1 MKRIGLIGFPVAHSA
16 SPAMQNAAFVAAG
29 LDWQYELWHTPLE
42 ELAER
47 VWRIRDDD
55 SIAGANVTVPH
66 KVNVMPFLDEISR
79 HAEAIGAVN
88 TIVKRAPPATSPSP
102 VGRGAAALIGDNT
115 DWIGFLN
122 DLRWHGVDI
131 GAGAAPDGRK
141 TLVLGAGGSARGVVY
156 ALAHSGL
163 AVTVVNRDAA
173 RARRLVDDLRAVFPD
188 SRLSAQTLD
197 VDGLSEAA
205 QDARLIVN
213 CTSAGMAPNEDTTPW
228 IDGAPFPRDAVLY
241 DLVYKPR
248 VTRLMR
254 QAEDAGLRVIGGIGM
269 LAEQGAA
276 AFALW
281 TAGLTLPLSIAEV
294 ANVMRRALGTL
305 AQPLD
310 GPAQSA

>member
-1 MKRIGLIGFPVAHSA
+1 MKRVGLIGFPVAHSA
-16 SPAMQNAAFVAAG
+16 SPTMQNAAFAAAG

-88 TIVKRAPPATSPSP
+88 TIVKQAGADPAQT
-102 VGRGAAALIGDNT
+102 RLIGDNT

-254 QAEDAGLRVIGGIGM
+254 QAESAGLRVIGGIGM

-294 ANVMRRALGTL
+294 ANVMRRALGDACAT
-305 AQPLD
+305 A
-310 GPAQSA
+310 

>member
-1 MKRIGLIGFPVAHSA
+1 MKRIGLIGCPVAHSA
-16 SPAMQNAAFVAAG
+16 SPRMQGAAFAAAG
-29 LDWQYELWHTPLE
+29 MDWQYELWHTPLE

-47 VWRIRDDD
+47 VWRIRDDI

-88 TIVKRAPPATSPSP
+88 TIIKAAGDTPGDTPGGAP
-102 VGRGAAALIGDNT
+102 RLIGDNT

-122 DLRWHGVDI
+122 DLRWHGVDS
-131 GAGAAPDGRK
+131 GPGAAAEHC
-141 TLVLGAGGSARGVVY
+141 TALVLGAGGSARGIVY
-156 ALAHSGL
+156 ALAYSGWSIR
-163 AVTVVNRDAA
+163 VVNRDVA
-173 RARRLVDDLRAVFPD
+173 RARRLVDDMRAVFPD
-188 SRLSAQTLD
+188 SRLSALALD
-197 VDGLSEAA
+197 ADGLRRAA

-213 CTSAGMAPNEDTTPW
+213 CTSAGMEPNEDSTPW
-228 IDGAPFPRDAVLY
+228 VDGIPFPREAVLY

-254 QAEDAGLRVIGGIGM
+254 QAEAAGLRAIGGIGM

-281 TAGLTLPLSIAEV
+281 TANLTLPLSIAEV
-294 ANVMRRALGTL
+294 ADIMRRVL
-305 AQPLD
+305 
-310 GPAQSA
+310 SA

>member
-16 SPAMQNAAFVAAG
+16 SPRMQGAAFAAAG
-29 LDWQYELWHTPLE
+29 LDWQYELWHTPLD

-88 TIVKRAPPATSPSP
+88 TIVKRAPAAPFAA
-102 VGRGAAALIGDNT
+102 GRGAAELIGDNT

-122 DLRWHGVDI
+122 DLRWHGVEI
-131 GAGAAPDGRK
+131 GPERGRA
-141 TLVLGAGGSARGVVY
+141 LVLGAGGSARGIVY

-163 AVTVVNRDAA
+163 AVSVVNRDAA
-173 RARRLVDDLRAVFPD
+173 RARQLVNDMRAVFPGSD
-188 SRLSAQTLD
+188 LSALALD
-197 VDGLSEAA
+197 ADGLSRAA
-205 QDARLIVN
+205 QGARLIVN
-213 CTSAGMAPNEDTTPW
+213 CTSAGMEPNEDTTPW

-254 QAEDAGLRVIGGIGM
+254 QAEAAGLRVIGGIGM

-294 ANVMRRALGTL
+294 AGVMRQAL
-305 AQPLD
+305 
-310 GPAQSA
+310 SA

>member
-1 MKRIGLIGFPVAHSA
+1 MKRVGLIGFPVAHSA
-16 SPAMQNAAFVAAG
+16 SPAMQNAAFTAAG
-29 LDWQYELWHTPLE
+29 LDWRYELWHTPLE

-88 TIVKRAPPATSPSP
+88 TIVKRARSASTGSATSSTTGSATGSA
-102 VGRGAAALIGDNT
+102 VELIGDNT

-122 DLRWHGVDI
+122 DLRWHGVNI
-131 GAGAAPDGRK
+131 EAGAAPDGRRA
-141 TLVLGAGGSARGVVY
+141 LVLGAGGSARGVVY
-156 ALAHSGL
+156 ALARSGL
-163 AVTVVNRDAA
+163 AVTVLNRNAA
-173 RARRLVDDLRAVFPD
+173 RARQLVDDMHAVFPETQ
-188 SRLSAQTLD
+188 LSAQALD
-197 VDGLSEAA
+197 VGALSHAA

-213 CTSAGMAPNEDTTPW
+213 CTSAGMEPNEDATPW

-248 VTRLMR
+248 MTRLMR
-254 QAEDAGLRVIGGIGM
+254 QAEAAGLRVIGGIGM
-269 LAEQGAA
+269 LAEQGTA

-281 TAGLTLPLSIAEV
+281 TAGLKLAISNAEIA
-294 ANVMRRALGTL
+294 AVMRQALET
-305 AQPLD
+305 AST
-310 GPAQSA
+310 A

>member
-1 MKRIGLIGFPVAHSA
+1 MKRVGLIGFPVGHSA
-16 SPAMQNAAFVAAG
+16 SPAMQNAAFAAAG
-29 LDWQYELWHTPLE
+29 LDWQYELWHTPLD

-79 HAEAIGAVN
+79 HAEAVGAVN
-88 TIVKRAPPATSPSP
+88 TILKQAGADPAQT
-102 VGRGAAALIGDNT
+102 RLIGDNT

-122 DLRWHGVDI
+122 DLRWHGVDHGVDI
-131 GAGAAPDGRK
+131 GAGAGPDGRK
-141 TLVLGAGGSARGVVY
+141 ALVLGAGGSARGVVY

-188 SRLSAQTLD
+188 SRLSAQALD

-205 QDARLIVN
+205 QDARLIIN

-254 QAEDAGLRVIGGIGM
+254 QAESAGLRVIGGIGM

-294 ANVMRRALGTL
+294 ANVMRRALGTP

-310 GPAQSA
+310 GPAQPA

>member
-1 MKRIGLIGFPVAHSA
+1 MKRVGLIGFPVAHSA
-16 SPAMQNAAFVAAG
+16 SPRMQGAAFAAAG

-66 KVNVMPFLDEISR
+66 KVNVMPFLDEISQ

-88 TIVKRAPPATSPSP
+88 TIVKRARAASTGSATNSATSSA
-102 VGRGAAALIGDNT
+102 VELIGDNT

-122 DLRWHGVDI
+122 DLHWHGVDI
-131 GAGAAPDGRK
+131 EAGAAQDCFRA
-141 TLVLGAGGSARGVVY
+141 LVLGAGGSARGIVY

-173 RARRLVDDLRAVFPD
+173 RARHLVDDMRAVFPD
-188 SRLSAQTLD
+188 SRLSALALD
-197 VDGLSEAA
+197 VDGLSQAA

-213 CTSAGMAPNEDTTPW
+213 CTSAGMAPNEDTSPW
-228 IDGAPFPRDAVLY
+228 IDGAPFPREAALY

-254 QAEDAGLRVIGGIGM
+254 QAEAAGLRVIGGIGM

-281 TAGLTLPLSIAEV
+281 TASLSLPLSISEV
-294 ANVMRRALGTL
+294 ANVMRQTLGASST
-305 AQPLD
+305 A
-310 GPAQSA
+310 A

>member
-16 SPAMQNAAFVAAG
+16 SPRMQGAAFTAAG

-42 ELAER
+42 DLAER

-88 TIVKRAPPATSPSP
+88 TIVKCAPSPSSP
-102 VGRGAAALIGDNT
+102 FSAGRGAAELIGDNT

-122 DLRWHGVDI
+122 DLRWHGVEI
-131 GAGAAPDGRK
+131 GADAGADGRK
-141 TLVLGAGGSARGVVY
+141 ALVLGAGGSARGIVY
-156 ALAHSGL
+156 ALAYSGL
-163 AVTVVNRDAA
+163 AVSVVNRDAA
-173 RARRLVDDLRAVFPD
+173 RARQLVNDMRAVFPD
-188 SRLSAQTLD
+188 SDLSALALD
-197 VDGLSEAA
+197 MDGLSRAA
-205 QDARLIVN
+205 QGARLIVN
-213 CTSAGMAPNEDTTPW
+213 CTSAGMEPNEDTTPW

-254 QAEDAGLRVIGGIGM
+254 QAEAAGLRVIGGIGM

-281 TAGLTLPLSIAEV
+281 TAGLMLPLSIAEV
-294 ANVMRRALGTL
+294 AGVMRQALT
-305 AQPLD
+305 A
-310 GPAQSA
+310 